1 MIKKIIFDVDNTLI
15 PWKKEYFEEI
25 KEVLNELKID
35 YTENDFNQ
43 ILKALGEYEN
53 EHYKF
58 DRKLMIEYINKCT
71 GKQYPIEFMYGCTDK
86 WSKCAPEKIEL
97 QLIETLEYLKTK
109 YELVVLTDWYAD
121 QQAKRLE
128 KAGILKYF
136 TNVYGAE
143 KTNRKPFKDAFI
155 QAIGDNMPEECVMIG
170 DSLERDIKGA
180 LNVGCKAINYSQD
193 NNISEEY
200 ITISKL
206 EKLRE
211 IL

>member
-71 GKQYPIEFMYGCTDK
+71 GKQYPIEFMYRCTDK
-86 WSKCAPEKIEL
+86 WSECAPEKIEL

>member
-15 PWKKEYFEEI
+15 PWEKEYFEEI
-25 KEVLNELKID
+25 KEVLKDLKIE

-43 ILKALGEYEN
+43 ILKSLGEYEN

-58 DRKLMIEYINKCT
+58 DRKLMIEYINKYT
-71 GKQYPIEFMYGCTDK
+71 GKQYPIEFMYGCTDR
-86 WSKCAPEKIEL
+86 WAKCAPDKIEKE
-97 QLIETLEYLKTK
+97 LIETLEYLKTK

-143 KTNRKPFKDAFI
+143 KTNRKPFKDAFE
-155 QAIGDNMPEECVMIG
+155 QAIGENKPEECIMIG

-180 LNVGCKAINYSQD
+180 INAGCKAIYYSNNSD
-193 NNISEEY
+193 NNEEY

-206 EKLRE
+206 ESLRK

>member
-1 MIKKIIFDVDNTLI
+1 MIKKVIFDVDDTLI
-15 PWKKEYFEEI
+15 PWKEEYFEEI
-25 KEVLNELKID
+25 KKVLNVLKIQ
-35 YTENDFNQ
+35 YTENDFNE

-53 EHYKF
+53 KYYKF
-58 DRKLMIEYINKCT
+58 DRKLMLEHINKYT
-71 GKQYPIEFMYGCTDK
+71 GKQYPIEFIYGCTDR
-86 WSKCAPEKIEL
+86 WSECVPEKIEPE
-97 QLIETLEYLKTK
+97 LIKTLEYLKTK
-109 YELVVLTDWYAD
+109 YQLVVLTDWYVD

-128 KAGILKYF
+128 KAGILRYF

-143 KTNRKPFKDAFI
+143 KTNRKPFKDAFA
-155 QAIGDNMPEECVMIG
+155 QAICENKPEECVMIG

-180 LNVGCKAINYSQD
+180 INAGCKAIYYSK
-193 NNISEEY
+193 NANTVKNY